1 MKKPEK
7 IITKVHTG
15 YGDYGFTKVG
25 NKKILKTE
33 IIVRYL
39 SALDSCNSYTADLD
53 LRRIRYLNM
62 DDGKEVDIQP
72 SFSDY
77 SNYRKVVQDYL
88 FILGALAHNPNN
100 PTYVNK
106 LNELYDMFK
115 SEIEVLIKDLPPLTG
130 FIRTNKYNAGLM
142 QLRTEIRQAEIL
154 AVDVAGFISNN
165 PWSMYL
171 NLLSDFVFAVI
182 WNRSYFSD
190 NLELWEGV
198 VSE

>member
-7 IITKVHTG
+7 IITKIHTG

-39 SALDSCNSYTADLD
+39 SALDSCNSYTTDLD
-53 LRRIRYLNM
+53 FIYIRFKNIN
-62 DDGKEVDIQP
+62 GVVDTGP
-72 SFSDY
+72 PF

-130 FIRTNKYNAGLM
+130 FIRTNKYNADLM

-154 AVDVAGFISNN
+154 AVDTAGFISNN

-182 WNRSYFSD
+182 WKRCSYNII

>member
-7 IITKVHTG
+7 IITKIHTG

-53 LRRIRYLNM
+53 LR
-62 DDGKEVDIQP
+62 
-72 SFSDY
+72 SDY
-77 SNYRKVVQDYL
+77 KSYRKVIQDYL

-100 PTYVNK
+100 PAYVDK

-115 SEIEVLIKDLPPLTG
+115 SEIEVLIKDLSPLTG
-130 FIRTNKYNAGLM
+130 FIRTNSYNAGLM

-154 AVDVAGFISNN
+154 AVDAAGFISNN

-182 WNRSYFSD
+182 WNRCSYNSN

>member
-33 IIVRYL
+33 SIVRYL

-53 LRRIRYLNM
+53 RIHNFFIL
-62 DDGKEVDIQP
+62 GGFIL
-72 SFSDY
+72 
-77 SNYRKVVQDYL
+77 YRKVVQDYL

-100 PTYVNK
+100 PAYVNK
-106 LNELYDMFK
+106 LNKLYDMFK

>member
-7 IITKVHTG
+7 IITKIHTG

-53 LRRIRYLNM
+53 LR
-62 DDGKEVDIQP
+62 
-72 SFSDY
+72 
-77 SNYRKVVQDYL
+77 SNYKSYRKVVQDYL

-100 PTYVNK
+100 PTYVDK

-130 FIRTNKYNAGLM
+130 FIRTNSYNAGLM

-154 AVDVAGFISNN
+154 AVDAAGFISNN

-182 WNRSYFSD
+182 WNRCYFGD
-190 NLELWEGV
+190 KLELWEGV

>member
-7 IITKVHTG
+7 IITKIHTG

-53 LRRIRYLNM
+53 RIHNIL
-62 DDGKEVDIQP
+62 
-72 SFSDY
+72 
-77 SNYRKVVQDYL
+77 YRKVVQDYL

-100 PTYVNK
+100 PAYVNK
-106 LNELYDMFK
+106 LNKLYDMFK

-130 FIRTNKYNAGLM
+130 FIRTNSYNAGLM

-154 AVDVAGFISNN
+154 AVDAAGFISNN

-182 WNRSYFSD
+182 WNRCYFSD

>member
-7 IITKVHTG
+7 IITKIHTG

-53 LRRIRYLNM
+53 LR
-62 DDGKEVDIQP
+62 
-72 SFSDY
+72 
-77 SNYRKVVQDYL
+77 SNYKSYRKVVQDYL

-100 PTYVNK
+100 PTYVDK
-106 LNELYDMFK
+106 LNELYDIFK
-115 SEIEVLIKDLPPLTG
+115 SLIEVLITDLPPLTG
-130 FIRTNKYNAGLM
+130 FIRTNSYNAGLM

-154 AVDVAGFISNN
+154 AVDAAGFISNN

-182 WNRSYFSD
+182 WNRCYFGD
-190 NLELWEGV
+190 KLELWEGV

>member
-7 IITKVHTG
+7 IITKIHTG

-25 NKKILKTE
+25 NKKILKNE
-33 IIVRYL
+33 AIVRYL

-53 LRRIRYLNM
+53 LRRILYVNM
-62 DDGKEVDIQP
+62 GEKVKSTEP
-72 SFSDY
+72 SY
-77 SNYRKVVQDYL
+77 AYNNYRKVVQDYL

-100 PTYVNK
+100 PAYVIK

-115 SEIEVLIKDLPPLTG
+115 SEIEVLIKRLPPLTG
-130 FIRTNKYNAGLM
+130 FIRTNSYNEGLM

-154 AVDVAGFISNN
+154 AVDTGGFISNN

-182 WNRSYFSD
+182 WNRCY
-190 NLELWEGV
+190 NINKLELWEGV

>member
-7 IITKVHTG
+7 IITKIHTG

-53 LRRIRYLNM
+53 LGHM
-62 DDGKEVDIQP
+62 TM
-72 SFSDY
+72 
-77 SNYRKVVQDYL
+77 YRKVVQNYL

-100 PTYVNK
+100 PAYVDK

-115 SEIEVLIKDLPPLTG
+115 FEIEVLIKNLPPLTG

-154 AVDVAGFISNN
+154 AVDAAGFISNN

-182 WNRSYFSD
+182 WNRCYFSD